1 MNAIISCHG
10 AKTNDYYNLPQNVN
24 LHFYAPNG
32 NILENDRAYSV
43 LDRLLAGQ
51 TCDNYQQVIV
61 GGCRIHDFNLWCGH
75 FRLSPTG
82 NYSNGVIVYPPVI
95 VKNDMR
101 RTSEVNP
108 IRLST
113 IVGEIMREYPGAPQI
128 DIHCLFCRTY

>member
-61 GGCRIHDFNLWCGH
+61 GGCRIHDLTCGVDILDCH
-75 FRLSPTG
+75 QQ
-82 NYSNGVIVYPPVI
+82 
-95 VKNDMR
+95 
-101 RTSEVNP
+101 
-108 IRLST
+108 
-113 IVGEIMREYPGAPQI
+113 EITQMV
-128 DIHCLFCRTY
+128 